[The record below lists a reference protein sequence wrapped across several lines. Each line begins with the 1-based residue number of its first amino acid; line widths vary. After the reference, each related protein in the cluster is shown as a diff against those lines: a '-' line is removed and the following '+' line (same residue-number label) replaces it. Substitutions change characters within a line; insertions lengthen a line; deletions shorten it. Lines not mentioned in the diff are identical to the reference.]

1 MLNTGSPPSSPR
13 RQLWPSEACTAGE
26 ATDLAVAW
34 NCQSSSSPAPPSP
47 ASAEEARFVVR
58 PQEATHGLTGVKVVG
73 LRGPFNSRSGV
84 AGDDGALGAQSWR
97 PPMVASAEGAVG
109 EVVSAAG
116 WWSERLVV
124 PALYLCVLV
133 CVVVYTETVK
143 MAMVPITIF
152 LIVLSLL
159 LFFFILFCVCFVVFL

>member
-1 MLNTGSPPSSPR
+1 MLNIGSPPSSPR
-13 RQLWPSEACTAGE
+13 RQLWPSEACSAGE
-26 ATDLAVAW
+26 ATDPAVARS
-34 NCQSSSSPAPPSP
+34 CQSSPPATFSLP
-47 ASAEEARFVVR
+47 AVEEARFAVR
-58 PQEATHGLTGVKVVG
+58 PQESTHGLTGVKVVG
-73 LRGPFNSRSGV
+73 LIGPFNSRSAV
-84 AGDDGALGAQSWR
+84 ASDDGAHGAQAWR

-109 EVVSAAG
+109 EVVSVAG
-116 WWSERLVV
+116 WWSERLIV